1 MGRVRLSDF
10 SVTFLV
16 IEKVRTWCQ
25 RGQLTPVNLKP
36 KPFSLIFAAFLY
48 PLCHYKLNKLNKA
61 LYILFISLISF
72 NSWGQEKVLMASR
85 TNEKITIDGNPEIE
99 WAKADIATD
108 FLERNPTE
116 GNPPKFKTEVRVLF
130 DNNNIYVLGYCYDSY
145 PDSILTQLGERDDNL
160 NADLFTV
167 SFDTY
172 NKMLDAFTFS
182 VSASGVQS
190 DSRISDRL
198 FNTVWESAVQ
208 IVDDGWIVEIKIPYY
223 AIRFP
228 KGDQQVW
235 RVNFER
241 EIRRTR
247 TELQWSLVPKNVETE
262 LNYWGLLKGLNHIK
276 DPLRLSLSP
285 YVSSFAEFSEGER
298 TIGYGAGADLKLGLD
313 ESYTLDATL
322 LPDFSQVRSDNIVKN
337 LGAFEVVFE
346 EQRPFFQEGVE
357 LFNLGGLFYSRRI
370 GGVPNGYSRGFS
382 DLDSTEVTIDNP
394 INSRLVN
401 VAKVSGRSKNGLGIG
416 VMNAIT
422 APTNAVIENTET
434 GDTRE
439 VQTNPLVNY
448 SILSFDQNLKNN
460 SSVYFINLNTLRSGD
475 FIDANVSAAGFNLVS
490 KNSAYSVSGG
500 ITLTQR
506 DKNLWENILEAN
518 ENDGLRYSVNLAKI
532 SGNFKFSLSS
542 ESKSPNYNPND
553 LGVNFATNIRTHALG
568 LQYNKYN
575 PFWILNSSYNRFT
588 FSLDQDYSTG
598 EILKR
603 RYSGR
608 FFFLFPN
615 FDALIINMSSQIG
628 DGIDLFESR
637 VPGQKF
643 IIPEFYYNGIG
654 ISTDYRKPFALDAEI
669 GYGEGYFTDYVVNN
683 YFEANLSPIIRVNDK
698 LTLTPSSRYSSFLNG
713 AGFAGYFDGQPKYGV
728 RDVRTLTNIL
738 QGKYLFKNNLS
749 LTLRIRHYWS
759 YGLYDYYGDL
769 DAEGYIIPDDSF
781 SDSADF
787 NFNAFNTDLIFAWQF
802 GPGSFLNI
810 VYKNDLQRDETNIRL
825 SYLDNI
831 RTVLDE
837 GQRNTITM
845 KVIYF
850 FDTVSTYEK
859 IFK

>member
-1 MGRVRLSDF
+1 M
-10 SVTFLV
+10 T
-16 IEKVRTWCQ
+16 
-25 RGQLTPVNLKP
+25 
-36 KPFSLIFAAFLY
+36 
-48 PLCHYKLNKLNKA
+48 
-61 LYILFISLISF
+61 
-72 NSWGQEKVLMASR
+72 ASR
-85 TNEKITIDGNPEIE
+85 TNEKITIDGKLLEPI
-99 WAKADIATD
+99 WANADVATN

-130 DNNNIYVLGYCYDSY
+130 DDDNIYVLGYCYDDQ

-160 NADLFTV
+160 NADLFSV

-198 FNTVWESAVQ
+198 FNAVWESAVQ
-208 IVDDGWIVEIKIPYY
+208 VVDDGWIAEIKIPYY

-228 KGDQQVW
+228 KGEKQVW
-235 RVNFER
+235 RVQFER

-247 TELQWSLVPKNVETE
+247 TELQWSLVPKEVETE
-262 LNYWGLLKGLNHIK
+262 LNYWGLLDGLDQIK

-285 YVSSFAEFSEGER
+285 YVSSFAEFTDNES

-313 ESYTLDATL
+313 ESFTLDLTL

-346 EQRPFFQEGVE
+346 EQRPFFREGVD
-357 LFNLGGLFYSRRI
+357 LFNRGGLFYSRRI
-370 GGVPNGYSRGFS
+370 GGVPRRYNQAFS
-382 DLDSTEVTIDNP
+382 DLDSTEVTIENP
-394 INSRLVN
+394 ATSKLVN
-401 VAKVSGRSKNGLGIG
+401 VAKISGRNKNGLGIG
-416 VMNAIT
+416 IMNAIT
-422 APTNAVIENTET
+422 APTNAVIENTTT
-434 GDTRE
+434 GETRE
-439 VQTNPLVNY
+439 IETNPLVNY

-460 SSVYFINLNTLRSGD
+460 SSVYFINLNALRTGD
-475 FIDANVSAAGFNLVS
+475 FIDANVSAAGFNLIS
-490 KNSAYSVSGG
+490 KNSAYSVSGDVKV
-500 ITLTQR
+500 TQR
-506 DKNLWENILEAN
+506 DQNLRENIFKAN
-518 ENDGLRYSVNLAKI
+518 DNDGLSYSLRLAKI
-532 SGNFKFSLSS
+532 KGNFKFSLAS
-542 ESKSPNYNPND
+542 ESRSPNYNPND
-553 LGVNFATNIRTHALG
+553 LGVNFRINIRTHSIG
-568 LQYNKYN
+568 FQYNKYN

-588 FSLDQDYSTG
+588 FSLEQDYSTG
-598 EILKR
+598 EILKK

-608 FFFLFPN
+608 YFFVFPDFN
-615 FDALIINMSSQIG
+615 AIFISMSSQVG

-637 VPGQKF
+637 VSGQKF

-654 ISTDYRKPFALDAEI
+654 ISTDYRKPFALDASI

-683 YFEANLSPIIRVNDK
+683 YFEVDFSPIIRLNDQ
-698 LTLTPSSRYSSFLNG
+698 LTLTPSTNYSSFLNG
-713 AGFAGYFDGQPKYGV
+713 AGFAGYFDGDPKYGV

-749 LTLRIRHYWS
+749 VTLRIRHYWS

-769 DAEGYIIPDDSF
+769 DSEGYIIEDDSF
-781 SDSADF
+781 SGNADF

-802 GPGSFLNI
+802 APGSFLNF
-810 VYKNDLQRDETNIRL
+810 VYKNDLQRDETDIQL
-825 SYLDNI
+825 SYFNNL
-831 RTVLDE
+831 RSVLEE

-850 FDTVSTYEK
+850 FDTVSSYNK
-859 IFK
+859 IFRN